1 MKFTN
6 LLYDRAILAFLS
18 FPDLSSWL
26 IALLLLLI
34 IAPICLFIGIYTG
47 LLRVRVSDLS
57 VTKAIRVAAI
67 CFFFPTVVEELL
79 FRVLL
84 IPHRT
89 EHVSITT
96 QLAWVFLSLSL
107 YVFSHPLNAVIFYK
121 KSRATF
127 TNPFFLLITLILGAA
142 CTISYF
148 QSGSIWASVMIHWI
162 TVVVW
167 LLLLD
172 GYATLN
178 RS

>member
-1 MKFTN
+1 MKFSN
-6 LLYDRAILAFLS
+6 LLYNRVISAFLS

-34 IAPICLFIGIYTG
+34 IAPICLSIGVRTG

-57 VTKAIRVAAI
+57 VAKAIRVSAI
-67 CFFFPTVVEELL
+67 CFFFPAVVEELL

-84 IPHRT
+84 IPHKT
-89 EHVSITT
+89 EHISITT
-96 QLAWVFLSLSL
+96 QLAWVFISLSL

-127 TNPFFLLITLILGAA
+127 TNPIFLLLTLILGTA

-148 QSGSIWASVMIHWI
+148 QSGSIWTSVIIHWI